1 MKFRHLIYFLFLYPT
16 FLLAGS
22 SIFGF
27 GPQGSAFYQY
37 KYSTAALGR
46 GGVETA
52 VLDTIGINYHNYAFW
67 SYYARTM
74 LSMDMMFESRT
85 VKQPGSEYY
94 TGDTKFT
101 GGFLTFPIHKRKVSI
116 GIGLT
121 PMVLND
127 QRFDRSFSTALASGR
142 ELIQTSGNISEATF
156 TIAMNIKKQFA
167 FALVG
172 RYAFGMIKDK
182 ISILYN
188 ESYLGNVFAENKY
201 RLSGFGLRFDASY
214 MISSRILSGISIG
227 FPLKT
232 DLEVSQN
239 APSSPLEMP
248 EMHSLQFPL
257 QLSGGLSY
265 LLSEH
270 WLWGIELNWANWKT
284 GYKIDSK
291 SNDKMND
298 SYRIGVGIEKRPS
311 FSKKEKYT
319 YRAGLFNSQ
328 MNMYANFGNIN
339 EYGVSIGFGFP
350 LRMQYN
356 RIDFALQAGKRG
368 RMSINLAEETF
379 VRFDISLSASE
390 FWFIRDER

>member
-1 MKFRHLIYFLFLYPT
+1 
-16 FLLAGS
+16 
-22 SIFGF
+22 
-27 GPQGSAFYQY
+27 
-37 KYSTAALGR
+37 
-46 GGVETA
+46 
-52 VLDTIGINYHNYAFW
+52 
-67 SYYARTM
+67 
-74 LSMDMMFESRT
+74 
-85 VKQPGSEYY
+85 
-94 TGDTKFT
+94 
-101 GGFLTFPIHKRKVSI
+101 
-116 GIGLT
+116 
-121 PMVLND
+121 
-127 QRFDRSFSTALASGR
+127 
-142 ELIQTSGNISEATF
+142 
-156 TIAMNIKKQFA
+156 
-167 FALVG
+167 
-172 RYAFGMIKDK
+172 
-182 ISILYN
+182 
-188 ESYLGNVFAENKY
+188 
-201 RLSGFGLRFDASY
+201 
-214 MISSRILSGISIG
+214 
-227 FPLKT
+227 
-232 DLEVSQN
+232 
-239 APSSPLEMP
+239 
-248 EMHSLQFPL
+248 MHSLQFPL

>member
-1 MKFRHLIYFLFLYPT
+1 MKFNRLFYIVFICPG

-37 KYSTAALGR
+37 PYSTAALGR
-46 GGVETA
+46 GGAETA
-52 VLDTIGINYHNYAFW
+52 VLDTITINYHNYALW
-67 SYYARTM
+67 SYYGRTM
-74 LSMDMMFESRT
+74 LSVDMMFESRT

-94 TGDTKFT
+94 TGDAKFT
-101 GGFLTFPIHKRKVSI
+101 GGFLSFPLLKRNVSI
-116 GIGLT
+116 GIGLS

-127 QRFDRSFSTALASGR
+127 QQFNRSFSTELATGR
-142 ELIQTSGNISEATF
+142 ELIKTNGNISEATF
-156 TIAMNIKKQFA
+156 TVAANIKKRFA

-182 ISILYN
+182 ISIIYG
-188 ESYLGNVFAENKY
+188 ESYLGDIFAENKY
-201 RLSGFGLRFDASY
+201 RISGFGLRFDSFY
-214 MISSRILSGISIG
+214 MFSSRLFTGISISL
-227 FPLKT
+227 PLKT

-239 APSSPLEMP
+239 APSSPLEIP
-248 EMHSLQFPL
+248 DMHSLQFPL
-257 QLSGGLSY
+257 KLAGGLSY
-265 LLSEH
+265 ALTENWFSS
-270 WLWGIELNWANWKT
+270 IDLNWARWKD

-291 SNDKMND
+291 TTDNMND
-298 SYRIGVGIEKRPS
+298 SYRIGVGIEKRPRY
-311 FSKKEKYT
+311 SKKERYT

-328 MNMYANFGNIN
+328 LNMYANYGNIN
-339 EYGVSIGFGFP
+339 EYGVSLGLGIP

-356 RIDFALQAGKRG
+356 RIDIALQAGKRG
-368 RMSINLAEETF
+368 QMTINLAEETF